1 MHYRLDDGKSSAM
14 RIRSMVG
21 LIPLYACTILGNDVI
36 EKLPIFKR
44 KLEWFKK
51 NRDDLVR
58 EVSNRVLTQYYIY
71 IYYYNFVFSSAP
83 VHVCEIVILHSNK
96 MGFCSSIRNMLSC

>member
-1 MHYRLDDGKSSAM
+1 M

-21 LIPLYACTILGNDVI
+21 LIPLYACTILDNDVI
-36 EKLPIFKR
+36 EKLPTFKR

-58 EVSNRVLTQYYIY
+58 EVSNRVLT
-71 IYYYNFVFSSAP
+71 
-83 VHVCEIVILHSNK
+83 
-96 MGFCSSIRNMLSC
+96 

>member
-58 EVSNRVLTQYYIY
+58 EVSNKVLTQSNIP
-71 IYYYNFVFSSAP
+71 YYNFVFNSAP
-83 VHVCEIVILHSNK
+83 VHVCEIVILYSNK
-96 MGFCSSIRNMLSC
+96 MGFCSNMLSC